1 MSNSNKLVRNRY
13 ARGNNDAFFFVNVS
27 FCRSYVSEGNAAFVL
42 QLSFDVISAAA
53 YQLVSEATF
62 FKHLDQQILE
72 DYSLIPQFL
81 FLNPHF

>member
-1 MSNSNKLVRNRY
+1 M
-13 ARGNNDAFFFVNVS
+13 
-27 FCRSYVSEGNAAFVL
+27 SEGNAAFVL

-72 DYSLIPQFL
+72 NYSLILQFL
-81 FLNPHF
+81 FLDPHF